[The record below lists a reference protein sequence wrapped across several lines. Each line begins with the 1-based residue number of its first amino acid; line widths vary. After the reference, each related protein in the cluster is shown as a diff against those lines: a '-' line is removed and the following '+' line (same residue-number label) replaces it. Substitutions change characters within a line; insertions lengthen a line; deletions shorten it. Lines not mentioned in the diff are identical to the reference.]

1 VAFALLDRTTEEPVK
16 VFVCE
21 DTDLSQWL
29 QAKPTSYKSTIKLS
43 GFPAGRYT
51 WAVGL
56 VDRTRDNA
64 IGLNMS
70 VKESFLTKDGW
81 ARIADVT
88 IK

>member
-1 VAFALLDRTTEEPVK
+1 MK

-21 DTDLSQWL
+21 DTDLSEWL
-29 QAKPTSYKSTIKLS
+29 QAKPTSYKSKITLS
-43 GFPAGRYT
+43 GFPAGKYT

-56 VDRTRDNA
+56 VDRTKGDA

-81 ARIADVT
+81 ARLADVT